1 MENSNGIKAIELA
14 KMILEKAEKGEIN
27 DESEIWVDFPGDS
40 VEYVTGVK
48 IDEDKDMIFI
58 F

>member
-1 MENSNGIKAIELA
+1 MENINGIKAIELA

-27 DESEIWVDFPGDS
+27 DKSEIWVDFPGYAID
-40 VEYVTGVK
+40 YVTEVK
-48 IDEDKDMIFI
+48 IDKEKDIIFI

>member
-14 KMILEKAEKGEIN
+14 KMILEKAEKSEIN

>member
-40 VEYVTGVK
+40 VEYVAGVK